1 MTVTYRLPK
10 IISQAQKYARNLT
23 KQHREATSSK
33 LLLPCEVVMEV
44 VPKVLQ
50 GFWLPPPNTTFN
62 MPSQQLSKMA
72 VGVTKAVEDQVSTAL
87 SSMPHRVTFSR
98 SIRDYMVLS
107 IQERVRQGYTLEGLV
122 KRLNGF
128 EAAVLNIITGVSA
141 GEICVLFHSQSCTK
155 VSVNMNYIKDCIQPA
170 AVVGPEARMS
180 LAQGEEPGL
189 EEDTEEPGLEEDT
202 VPIQQTAAAVISFP
216 PVSLTLTAKPP
227 VSIGLRETERQPV
240 EVVES
245 FNTTTGRDHYSG

>member
-33 LLLPCEVVMEV
+33 LLLPREVVMEV

-189 EEDTEEPGLEEDT
+189 EEDT

>member
-1 MTVTYRLPK
+1 
-10 IISQAQKYARNLT
+10 
-23 KQHREATSSK
+23 
-33 LLLPCEVVMEV
+33 
-44 VPKVLQ
+44 
-50 GFWLPPPNTTFN
+50 
-62 MPSQQLSKMA
+62 
-72 VGVTKAVEDQVSTAL
+72 
-87 SSMPHRVTFSR
+87 
-98 SIRDYMVLS
+98 MVLS

-128 EAAVLNIITGVSA
+128 EAEVLNIITGVSA
-141 GEICVLFHSQSCTK
+141 GEICVLVRSQSCTK

-170 AVVGPEARMS
+170 AVVGPETRMS
-180 LAQGEEPGL
+180 LAEGEEPGL

-245 FNTTTGRDHYSG
+245 LNTTTGSDHYSG